1 MTILKAPGALNYNK
15 LIFEK
20 IMRSQFVCIMAIALK
35 ITFKYFVQLFLL
47 SVTFLFLHAL
57 VI

>member
-1 MTILKAPGALNYNK
+1 MSILKAPGALNYNK

-20 IMRSQFVCIMAIALK
+20 NNEITICIMAIALK

-47 SVTFLFLHAL
+47 SVTFLFLHVL